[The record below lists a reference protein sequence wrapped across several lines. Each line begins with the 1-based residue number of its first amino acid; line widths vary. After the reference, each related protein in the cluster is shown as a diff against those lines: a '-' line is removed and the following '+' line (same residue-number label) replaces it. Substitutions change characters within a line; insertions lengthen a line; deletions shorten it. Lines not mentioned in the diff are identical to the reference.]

1 MSQRAARVAEELRK
15 IIARILIEDLSD
27 PRLGFVTVTR
37 IHVTDD
43 LRLGRVY
50 YSVLGDEEQKESTTE
65 SLVEHQGFIR
75 RLVAE
80 RLNMKFAMEIRF
92 ELDPSIDHSFKIDT
106 ILKKINEK
114 KDPDAPTDG
123 SE

>member
-1 MSQRAARVAEELRK
+1 MGQRASRVAEELRK
-15 IIARILIEDLSD
+15 IITQILMEDISD
-27 PRLGFVTVTR
+27 PRLGFLTVTR

-50 YSVLGDEEQKESTTE
+50 YSVLGDEEKKESTAE
-65 SLVEHQGFIR
+65 SLEEQQGFIR

-92 ELDPSIDHSFKIDT
+92 ELDPSIDHSFRIDS
-106 ILKKINEK
+106 IIKKIKDEDDK
-114 KDPDAPTDG
+114 K
-123 SE
+123 

>member
-114 KDPDAPTDG
+114 KDPDSSADG